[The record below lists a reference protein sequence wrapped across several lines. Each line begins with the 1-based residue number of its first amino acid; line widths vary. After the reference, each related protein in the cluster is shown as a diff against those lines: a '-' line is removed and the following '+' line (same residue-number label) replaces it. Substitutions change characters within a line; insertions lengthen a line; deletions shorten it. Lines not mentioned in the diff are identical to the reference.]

1 MASEA
6 ENPVGNEGVHDRIR
20 EYWDADAYTY
30 DETRSHSI
38 SDTLEAAAWRQA
50 LAEALPSPGATVLDA
65 GAGTGALSLLAAELG
80 YEVTALDL
88 SPGMLG
94 RAELKA
100 KERGLDERMRFVV
113 GSATEPPEGPFDA
126 VIERHVL
133 WTMPD
138 PVGAMA
144 RWREVSGRL
153 VLFEGVWG
161 ETDLRRRLKDLLA
174 DGLRRIMAV
183 PDDHHAPYPE
193 DVLAELP
200 LARLPSPLPLIDAVY
215 EAGWSAVRI
224 KRLRDV
230 EWAAKLHEPWPLGSL
245 ESRPRYTLVADA

>member
-6 ENPVGNEGVHDRIR
+6 WDPIGAEDVHDRIR
-20 EYWDADAYTY
+20 EYWDADAHTY
-30 DETRSHSI
+30 DETRSHAI

-50 LAEALPSPGATVLDA
+50 LAEALPAPGATVLDV

-80 YEVTALDL
+80 YRVTALDL

-100 KERGLDERMRFVV
+100 NERGLDDRMRFVV

-144 RWREVSGRL
+144 RWREVSRRL

-161 ETDLRRRLKDLLA
+161 ETDLRRKLKDLLA
-174 DGLRRIMAV
+174 EGLRRIMDV

-193 DVLAELP
+193 EVLAELP
-200 LARLPSPLPLIDAVY
+200 LARLPSPVPLIDAVY
-215 EAGWSAVRI
+215 QAGWSAVRI

-230 EWAAKLHEPWPLGSL
+230 EWAATLHEPWPLGAL
-245 ESRPRYTLVADA
+245 ERRPRYTLVADA

>member
-1 MASEA
+1 MDRH
-6 ENPVGNEGVHDRIR
+6 VHDRIR
-20 EYWDADAYTY
+20 DFWDRDAHTY
-30 DETRSHSI
+30 DATPSHAI
-38 SDTLEAAAWRQA
+38 SDPLEAAAWRQA
-50 LAEALPSPGATVLDA
+50 LREALPEPGALVLDI

-94 RAELKA
+94 KAESKA

-113 GSATEPPEGPFDA
+113 GSAMEPPDGPFDA
-126 VIERHVL
+126 VMERHVL

-138 PVGAMA
+138 PVGGLE
-144 RWREVSGRL
+144 RWRHVARRL

-161 ETDLRRRLKDLLA
+161 QSEPVQRAKDRAAEMLRALL
-174 DGLRRIMAV
+174 RT
-183 PDDHHAPYPE
+183 PEDHHAPYPE

-200 LARLPSPLPLIDAVY
+200 LARLPSPVPLIEAVY
-215 EAGWSAVRI
+215 RAGWSAARI

-230 EWAAKLHEPWPLGSL
+230 EWAAMLHEPWPLGWL
-245 ESRPRYTLVADA
+245 EHRPRYALVAEA